1 MSVPKSWRTLE
12 IMQQCRFGFTK
23 EYVAELCKNWSV
35 IKDYAYIEHNCDLNE
50 DGTTVESHIHLMLR
64 FNCAVPTSAIL
75 NKLDGVCEVQ
85 HLQRMKSW
93 NAAMAYLCHDNKPD
107 KHQYE
112 HCNVVSNF
120 DWEADAEKGLSGSKR
135 LDLII
140 SQIDAGIC
148 KRYNI
153 TDYVTVQEYTR
164 WKTKIDNA
172 FFYRDVK
179 LLNEV
184 NRVMDVVYI
193 WGDSGTGKTTYA
205 KRCAEDR
212 NLSMF
217 ISSGGSDFL
226 DGYNGQECIIL
237 DDFRGSS
244 VPLNVILK
252 LLDNNTC
259 SSVPSRYR
267 NKSISECKLIII
279 TTILPMEKMFSD
291 VFELN
296 SEPLDQFKRRCRLVM
311 HFTLDNIV
319 TSLYNSNL
327 GEYEKISVTP
337 NIVLDSIRKNF
348 AVEDKK
354 EYLMRV
360 LGGASDMF
368 KGIAEAIERD
378 DIPF

>member
-1 MSVPKSWRTLE
+1 MSIPKSWRTLE

-23 EYVAELCKNWSV
+23 EYVSELCNNWSV
-35 IKDYAYIEHNCDLNE
+35 IKDYAYIEHNSDMNE
-50 DGTTVESHIHLMLR
+50 DGTPVENHIHLMLR

-75 NKLDGVCEVQ
+75 KKLEGVCEVQ

-93 NAAMAYLCHDNKPD
+93 NSAMAYLCHDNKPD
-107 KHQYE
+107 KYQYD

-120 DWEADAEKGLSGSKR
+120 DWEKDAEKGVSGSKR

-153 TDYVTVQEYTR
+153 ADYVTVQEYTR

-172 FFYRDVK
+172 FSYRDVK

-184 NRVMDVVYI
+184 NRVMDVIYI
-193 WGDSGTGKTTYA
+193 WGDSGTGKTTSA
-205 KRCAEDR
+205 KKCAEDR
-212 NLSMF
+212 KLSVF
-217 ISSGGSDFL
+217 ISSGGNDFL

-237 DDFRGSS
+237 DDFRGSTA
-244 VPLNVILK
+244 PLNVILK

-296 SEPLDQFKRRCRLVM
+296 SEPLDQFKRRCGLVL
-311 HFTLDNIV
+311 HFTMDEIV
-319 TSLYNSNL
+319 MSMYNSNL
-327 GEYEKISVTP
+327 RDYEKISVMP
-337 NIVLDSIRKNF
+337 NFVLDSIRKNF
-348 AVEDKK
+348 TVEDKK

-360 LGGASDMF
+360 LGGTSDMF
-368 KGIAEAIERD
+368 KGLAEAIERD
-378 DIPF
+378 DISF

>member
-12 IMQQCRFGFTK
+12 IMQQCRFGFTE
-23 EYVAELCKNWSV
+23 EYVSDICKNWSV
-35 IKDYAYIEHNCDLNE
+35 IKDYAYIKHDRDLNE

-75 NKLDGVCEVQ
+75 KKLEGVCEVQ

-93 NAAMAYLCHDNKPD
+93 NAAMAYLCHDNKPE
-107 KHQYE
+107 KYQYD

-120 DWEADAEKGLSGSKR
+120 DWEKDAEKGVSGYKR

-140 SQIDAGIC
+140 SQIDTGIC

-172 FFYRDVK
+172 FSYRDVK

-184 NRVMDVVYI
+184 NRIMDVVYI

-205 KRCAEDR
+205 KKCAEDR
-212 NLSMF
+212 KLSMF

-237 DDFRGSS
+237 DDFRGSTA
-244 VPLNVILK
+244 PLNVILK

-296 SEPLDQFKRRCRLVM
+296 SEPLDQFKRRCGVVM
-311 HFTLDNIV
+311 HFTMDEIE
-319 TSLYNSNL
+319 TSLYSIKT
-327 GEYEKISVTP
+327 GEYEKISIMP
-337 NIVLDSIRKNF
+337 NVVLDSIRQNF
-348 AVEDKK
+348 TVEDKK
-354 EYLMRV
+354 EYLKRV
-360 LGGASDMF
+360 LGGSSDMF
-368 KGIAEAIERD
+368 KGIAEAIERG